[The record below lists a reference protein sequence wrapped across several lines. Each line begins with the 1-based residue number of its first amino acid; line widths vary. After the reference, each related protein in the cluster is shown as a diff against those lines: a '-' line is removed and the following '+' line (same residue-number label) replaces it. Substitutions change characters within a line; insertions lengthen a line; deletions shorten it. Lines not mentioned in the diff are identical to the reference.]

1 MQTRLKC
8 GVKGKFNMKEWESE
22 VELTISDPGP
32 VTLQGIFLYFLKFI
46 PVVSLVPPNNAFSD
60 SSNSGT

>member
-1 MQTRLKC
+1 
-8 GVKGKFNMKEWESE
+8 MKEWESE
-22 VELTISDPGP
+22 VEVPLTISDPGP